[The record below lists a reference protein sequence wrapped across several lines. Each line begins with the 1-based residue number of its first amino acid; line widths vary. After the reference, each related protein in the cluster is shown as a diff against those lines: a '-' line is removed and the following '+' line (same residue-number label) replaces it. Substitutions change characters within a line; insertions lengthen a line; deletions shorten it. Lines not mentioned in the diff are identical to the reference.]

1 MLYNLRKWTDRRRFK
16 KRFPG
21 VVFIPRPESIDHII
35 EVADGVVI
43 MVGVTLYPG
52 VTIGS
57 GVFIGPYSQVREGTT
72 LEDGVKI
79 GAKCNI
85 EWGVTIGART
95 NIQGL
100 SMVPEKVIIGADCF
114 LGQMVGMM
122 TDKYMDGNCEPPR
135 IGNRVKIGGNVQ
147 ILPGAVIGDDCIIGA
162 GCVIDGKIPP
172 RSKVFARPV
181 KGEVVH
187 RASYPNEGGTRK

>member
-114 LGQMVGMM
+114 LGQMVG
-122 TDKYMDGNCEPPR
+122 
-135 IGNRVKIGGNVQ
+135 
-147 ILPGAVIGDDCIIGA
+147 
-162 GCVIDGKIPP
+162 IPV
-172 RSKVFARPV
+172 RH
-181 KGEVVH
+181 G
-187 RASYPNEGGTRK
+187 